1 MTDLK
6 DGKTNNEAA
15 AVAISNGVQFLLM
28 TQESQKQEFPD
39 DHKLLLQPSI
49 WIGNTAA
56 KMDMTPNA
64 KGMVGMMKS
73 AKTVSIIMGNKQVK
87 NSVAIS
93 DIAVVV
99 CVNQGNQVLPVK
111 MMNVTLVPDCSFNLF
126 SISKR
131 LKQGWSVGGDANA
144 LELIS
149 PMANI
154 KNII

>member
-1 MTDLK
+1 MADLK

-49 WIGNTAA
+49 WIGNRAA
-56 KMDMTPNA
+56 KMDMTPNG

-87 NSVAIS
+87 NSVAFS
-93 DIAVVV
+93 DIPGVV
-99 CVNQGNQVLPVK
+99 CDNQGNQRYL
-111 MMNVTLVPDCSFNLF
+111 
-126 SISKR
+126 
-131 LKQGWSVGGDANA
+131 
-144 LELIS
+144 
-149 PMANI
+149 
-154 KNII
+154 